1 MKQKQHRGDYMSE
14 KQRGKLITIILT
26 AIALAM
32 GVAAAVLTVIEAD
45 STQDVLLLLGIGLFA
60 ISLALLNHIT

>member
-1 MKQKQHRGDYMSE
+1 MSKE
-14 KQRGKLITIILT
+14 KGGTIITIILT

-32 GVAAAVLTVIEAD
+32 GVAAAVLTVIEAG

-60 ISLALLNHIT
+60 ISIALLNHIT

>member
-1 MKQKQHRGDYMSE
+1 MSKKRG
-14 KQRGKLITIILT
+14 GTLITIILT

-32 GVAAAVLTVIEAD
+32 GVAAAVLTVMEAG

-60 ISLALLNHIT
+60 MSLALLNHVT